1 MKQTLLFITFLLII
15 TTGFSQTVCD
25 TTGNRIYAY
34 LEHPPQPT
42 ITEAELELKLSST
55 ISPTSLANY
64 HADYLYVT
72 FIINCKGEDFD
83 YKLAKRSDGLLIQ
96 DSTSEF
102 QLAFLSNFQSF
113 ATWKPGLNTVMEKGK
128 PVEKPVDFHGS
139 YILKV
144 EGNKLHILNTQEK
157 KKYFK
162 SKKTE

>member
-1 MKQTLLFITFLLII
+1 
-15 TTGFSQTVCD
+15 
-25 TTGNRIYAY
+25 

-42 ITEAELELKLSST
+42 ITDAELELKLNST

-162 SKKTE
+162 SKKRE

>member
-1 MKQTLLFITFLLII
+1 
-15 TTGFSQTVCD
+15 
-25 TTGNRIYAY
+25 

-42 ITEAELELKLSST
+42 ITDAELELKLNST

-83 YKLAKRSDGLLIQ
+83 YKLVKRSNGLLLQ

-102 QLAFLSNFQSF
+102 QRTFLSNFQSF

-128 PVEKPVDFHGS
+128 PIEKPVDFQGS
-139 YILKV
+139 YTLRV
-144 EGNKLHILNTQEK
+144 DDNKLLILNKKEK
-157 KKYFK
+157 NKHFK
-162 SKKTE
+162 

>member
-1 MKQTLLFITFLLII
+1 MTFLLII

-42 ITEAELELKLSST
+42 ITDAELELKLNST

-64 HADYLYVT
+64 HADFLYVT

-83 YKLAKRSDGLLIQ
+83 YKLAKRSDGLLFQ

-102 QLAFLSNFQSF
+102 QRTFLSNFQSF
-113 ATWKPGLNTVMEKGK
+113 ATWKPGLNTVNEKGK
-128 PVEKPVDFHGS
+128 TVEKPVDFQGS
-139 YILKV
+139 YTLRV
-144 EGNKLHILNTQEK
+144 DDNKLHILNKKEK
-157 KKYFK
+157 NKHFK
-162 SKKTE
+162 